1 MRMPLLGTLAL
12 GILAGGMAMTAP
24 GLTPEQHAGEIQRT
38 KPDLIVYRP
47 KGEFI
52 QGENQHFLVTP
63 LPSGRLL
70 AVWTQSTRENADD
83 QSIVNATSD
92 DGGKTWTAPRKL
104 DGAGPDDPPRTG
116 LASWGF
122 PILAPKLGR
131 VYVFYNKNVGI
142 QDTREDTTGVMRGRY
157 SEDAGRTWSE
167 TFDLPI
173 APGALSHPD
182 PKVPQSWIVYQRPI
196 LAADGVPIAGF
207 THWGSAGRFGKIGLF
222 EMDSEIR
229 FLRFENLLTEKD
241 PKRLRVTTWPKSD
254 HGLRVPREDKPQV
267 SVVQEPS
274 LVVLPD
280 ERLFCV
286 MRTLNG
292 YVAWAQSRD
301 HGRTWS
307 KAEPLRYRDG
317 GDLVLQPISPCPL
330 YPLRDGRF
338 LLLFHNNDGT
348 AHGGKGP
355 GDYKKNRYPAYLAV
369 GHYRPEARQPVWF
382 EQPKEL
388 MSSDGVVLGPSRRT
402 EVATYTSFTDYR
414 GRYILWYP
422 DRKHFLLGKYIE
434 PDRYAGGF

>member
-1 MRMPLLGTLAL
+1 
-12 GILAGGMAMTAP
+12 
-24 GLTPEQHAGEIQRT
+24 
-38 KPDLIVYRP
+38 
-47 KGEFI
+47 
-52 QGENQHFLVTP
+52 
-63 LPSGRLL
+63 
-70 AVWTQSTRENADD
+70 
-83 QSIVNATSD
+83 
-92 DGGKTWTAPRKL
+92 
-104 DGAGPDDPPRTG
+104 
-116 LASWGF
+116 
-122 PILAPKLGR
+122 
-131 VYVFYNKNVGI
+131 
-142 QDTREDTTGVMRGRY
+142 
-157 SEDAGRTWSE
+157 
-167 TFDLPI
+167 
-173 APGALSHPD
+173 
-182 PKVPQSWIVYQRPI
+182 
-196 LAADGVPIAGF
+196 
-207 THWGSAGRFGKIGLF
+207 
-222 EMDSEIR
+222 MDSEIR